1 MFTKS
6 VLKRAASWLAIAAL
20 AACTTTAQPQSGGPN
35 GPQTAQAA
43 PAADGPPTL
52 AEAQHFIA
60 DAEQQL
66 AARSEYENHVGWVY
80 ETYIQ
85 HDTEWLQQR
94 ADSDGTQLRVR
105 LASQAARY
113 QHLDLPP
120 DLRRKIDLLRLSL
133 TLPAPQRAGAADQLA
148 QVDNN
153 MASLYSTSKVD
164 IDGHQY
170 TLDDLETKLATERD
184 PARIQEM
191 WSKWHNI
198 AAPMAHD
205 YAQMV
210 SISNEGA
217 RELGYANVG
226 DYWLSNY
233 DMPASAMEHEV
244 ERLWGQMQP
253 FYEQLHCYVRARLN
267 ARYGNA
273 VQPAAGPIR
282 ADLLGNMWAQ
292 EWGNI
297 ADIVGPP
304 AHGGYDLTQLLNQQ
318 HYDYLRLAH
327 TGEHFYTS
335 LGLAPL
341 PDTFWQR
348 SQLMRPH
355 DRDVVCHASAW
366 DLDNANDVRI
376 KMCINIDADN
386 FQTVHHEMGHN
397 YYQRAYQHQPYLFED
412 GANDGFH
419 EAIGDFIALN
429 TTPEYLVQIGL
440 LRRDQVPGPDAD
452 ISLLMRQAL
461 DKIAFLPFALSVD
474 QWRWRVFR
482 GEIQPSDYNTAW
494 WRLRLHYQGVVPP
507 GGPRPAD
514 AFDPGAK
521 YHVANNV
528 PYLRYFLA
536 RVLQFQFYEAACRQA
551 GWQGPLN
558 RCTIYGNASVG
569 QRFNQMLEMGRSHPW
584 PDALEAFTGTRQMDG
599 SSMVH
604 YFQPLMD
611 WLQVQNRNRQCGWE
625 GM

>member
-1 MFTKS
+1 MKPL
-6 VLKRAASWLAIAAL
+6 LKRAVSWLAIAAL
-20 AACTTTAQPQSGGPN
+20 MACTTTAANTGS
-35 GPQTAQAA
+35 T
-43 PAADGPPTL
+43 PAAAGVTQAGAPTV
-52 AEAQHFIA
+52 AEAQQFVA
-60 DAEQQL
+60 DAEAQL
-66 AARSEYENHVGWVY
+66 TARSEYENHIGWVY
-80 ETYIQ
+80 NTYIQ
-85 HDTEWLQQR
+85 HDTEWLAQR
-94 ADSDGTQLRVR
+94 ADSEGTQLRVR

-113 QHLDLPP
+113 QSLQLPP

-148 QVDNN
+148 EVDNH

-170 TLDDLETKLATERD
+170 TLDDLEAMMATERN

-191 WSKWHNI
+191 WTKWHNI
-198 AAPMAHD
+198 SKPMAQD

-210 SISNEGA
+210 QIANEGA
-217 RELGYANVG
+217 RELGYPNVG

-233 DMPASAMEHEV
+233 DMPPDQMEHEV

-253 FYEQLHCYVRARLN
+253 FYEQLHCYVRSRLN
-267 ARYGNA
+267 ARYGSA
-273 VQPAAGPIR
+273 VQPATGPIR

-304 AHGGYDLTQLLNQQ
+304 VRGGYDLTRLLNQQ
-318 HYDYLRLAH
+318 HYDYMRLAR

-335 LGLAPL
+335 LGLDPL
-341 PDTFWQR
+341 PQTFWER
-348 SQLMRPH
+348 SQLIRPR

-366 DLDNANDVRI
+366 DLDGANDVRI

-397 YYQRAYQHQPYLFED
+397 YYQRAYQHQPFLFQD

-440 LRRDQVPGPDAD
+440 LRRNQVPGPDAD

-461 DKIAFLPFALSVD
+461 DKIAFLPFAISVD

-482 GEIQPSDYNTAW
+482 GQIQPADYNTQW
-494 WRLRLHYQGVVPP
+494 WALRQHYQGITPP

-521 YHVANNV
+521 FHIANNV

-551 GWQGPLN
+551 NWQGPLN
-558 RCTIYGNASVG
+558 RCTIYGNTAVG
-569 QRFNQMLEMGRSHPW
+569 ARFNQMLEMGRSHPW

-604 YFQPLMD
+604 YFQPLMT
-611 WLQVQNRNRQCGWE
+611 WLETQNRGRQCGWD

>member
-1 MFTKS
+1 MFAKS
-6 VLKRAASWLAIAAL
+6 MLKRAVSWVAIAAL
-20 AACTTTAQPQSGGPN
+20 MACTTTAQGG
-35 GPQTAQAA
+35 GTTAATAA
-43 PAADGPPTL
+43 SSQGAPTV
-52 AEAQHFIA
+52 AEAQQFVT
-60 DAEQQL
+60 DAEAQL

-80 ETYIQ
+80 STYIQ
-85 HDTEWLQQR
+85 HDTEWLSQR
-94 ADSDGTQLRVR
+94 ADSEGKQMRVR
-105 LASQAARY
+105 IASQAARY
-113 QHLDLPP
+113 QSLQLPP
-120 DLRRKIDLLRLSL
+120 ELRRKIDLLRLSL
-133 TLPAPQRAGAADQLA
+133 TLPAPQRAGAADELA
-148 QVDNN
+148 AADNR
-153 MASLYSTSKVD
+153 MASLYSTSKVQ
-164 IDGHQY
+164 IDGHTY
-170 TLDDLETKLATERD
+170 TLDDLEAMMATERN

-191 WSKWHNI
+191 WTKWHNI
-198 AAPMAHD
+198 SGPMAHD

-210 SISNEGA
+210 QISNEGA
-217 RELGYANVG
+217 RELGYGNVG

-233 DMPASAMEHEV
+233 DMPPDQMEHEV

-273 VQPAAGPIR
+273 VQPATGPIR

-304 AHGGYDLTQLLNQQ
+304 TRGGYDLTRLLNQQ
-318 HYDYLRLAH
+318 HYDYMRLAK
-327 TGEHFYTS
+327 TGERFYTS
-335 LGLAPL
+335 LGLDPL
-341 PDTFWQR
+341 PQTFWER
-348 SQLMRPH
+348 SQLIRPR

-397 YYQRAYQHQPYLFED
+397 YYQRAYQHQPFLFED

-429 TTPEYLVQIGL
+429 TTSDYLVQIGL
-440 LRRDQVPGPDAD
+440 LRRNQVPGADAD

-461 DKIAFLPFALSVD
+461 DKIAFLPFAISVD

-482 GEIQPSDYNTAW
+482 GQIQPADYNTSW
-494 WRLRLHYQGVVPP
+494 WQLRQHYQGITPP

-551 GWQGPLN
+551 GWQGALN
-558 RCTIYGNASVG
+558 RCTIYGNTAVG
-569 QRFNQMLEMGRSHPW
+569 AKFNQMLEMGRSHPW

-604 YFQPLMD
+604 YFQPLMT
-611 WLQVQNRNRQCGWE
+611 WLETQNRGRTCGWE